1 MLHKI
6 LTFHPIKNPKPPNLP
21 QIIHRT
27 LALWSSTK
35 DPDLESSLSRNRRWI
50 VNNQIKNIILRQ
62 PNQSLPISDL
72 QKKFKTL
79 DLQGK
84 ALNWLK
90 KYPCCFEIESNGVN
104 GERICRL
111 TKRMMELVEE
121 EEEVRLSVET
131 AMVRRLAKVLM
142 MSVNRRLN
150 VAKISELKRNL
161 GLSDDYLISVV
172 PKYPDFFRVVNY
184 SGRRHTMEIELSNW
198 HDELAV
204 SVIESK
210 GLEGKR
216 EPCFSCLLP
225 ETWVMSR
232 ERFDEFNSTPYISP
246 YDDVSG
252 LVKGSRD
259 MEKRVV
265 GLIHELLSLTLWR
278 KMSIIKLGHFK
289 REFGLPEKLN
299 VFLLKHPGIFYVSNR
314 YQIYTVVLRE
324 GYIGS
329 ELVHKDPLI
338 VVKDKFGELMQEGL
352 HEYNRRHR
360 LLNLEKKK
368 KRGEAVT
375 KSGNRRSKDAETLE
389 QEDQEDKI
397 GGLLLDPEE
406 RKQFYK
412 VLFDEDSR

>member
-1 MLHKI
+1 
-6 LTFHPIKNPKPPNLP
+6 
-21 QIIHRT
+21 
-27 LALWSSTK
+27 
-35 DPDLESSLSRNRRWI
+35 
-50 VNNQIKNIILRQ
+50 
-62 PNQSLPISDL
+62 
-72 QKKFKTL
+72 
-79 DLQGK
+79 
-84 ALNWLK
+84 
-90 KYPCCFEIESNGVN
+90 
-104 GERICRL
+104 
-111 TKRMMELVEE
+111 MELVVEE
-121 EEEVRLSVET
+121 EEEVRVSGET

-161 GLSDDYLISVV
+161 GLPDDYLISVV

-198 HDELAV
+198 HDQLAV

-210 GLEGKR
+210 AREGKR

-225 ETWVMSR
+225 ETWVKSR
-232 ERFDEFNSTPYISP
+232 ERSDEFNSTPYISP
-246 YDDVSG
+246 YHDVSG
-252 LVKGSRD
+252 LVEGSRD

-324 GYIGS
+324 GYNGS

-338 VVKDKFGELMQEGL
+338 VVKDKFGELIQEGL

-360 LLNLEKKK
+360 LLNSEKRKE
-368 KRGEAVT
+368 RGEAVT
-375 KSGNRRSKDAETLE
+375 KSGHRRSKDAEMLE
-389 QEDQEDKI
+389 QEDQEGEI
-397 GGLLLDPEE
+397 GGLLDPEE

-412 VLFDEDSR
+412 VLFDKDSRFAAVHSFSRRLASHIDP